1 MVVAEDVR
9 AWINS
14 NVYVDLL
21 RLVVEQLKLSVNF
34 DPVPDVVLQLDANKL
49 NLAKLEPAALVAVAE
64 NSGLAFR
71 YIARKLKLLSELPD
85 EQEGKSS
92 EDEDDVVM
100 ETHAFYQG
108 FLNIYLIELYFL
120 SFDSDALEGYLKSIR
135 IPGVKKYAAQLK
147 GIYKAISE

>member
-1 MVVAEDVR
+1 
-9 AWINS
+9 
-14 NVYVDLL
+14 
-21 RLVVEQLKLSVNF
+21 
-34 DPVPDVVLQLDANKL
+34 
-49 NLAKLEPAALVAVAE
+49 
-64 NSGLAFR
+64 
-71 YIARKLKLLSELPD
+71 LPD
-85 EQEGKSS
+85 EQEGKNS

-147 GIYKAISE
+147 GIYKAISV